1 MFILSKIFAFL
12 LNPLLWIIVL
22 VLWAIIAKNKA
33 RKKRIYIS
41 ALVLFIIFSN
51 PYLFIVLFNQLQ
63 ARKIELTHGENFS
76 AGILLG
82 GFVSHDERNNQSH
95 FNISSDR
102 FIQTARLYK
111 QGHIRK
117 IIITGGN
124 ALGVKGDF
132 PEARFAAEN
141 LAHLGIPSED
151 IIAETRSRNTFE
163 NAGFSKHILDS
174 LQLPG
179 PFILITSAFHIPR
192 ATVEFERA
200 GLSVRPYPCAYLLLP
215 SDSHFTL
222 EKLIPSAQAL
232 SLWPLYLK
240 EILGLVML
248 RMRG

>member
-63 ARKIELTHGENFS
+63 A
-76 AGILLG
+76 
-82 GFVSHDERNNQSH
+82 
-95 FNISSDR
+95 
-102 FIQTARLYK
+102 
-111 QGHIRK
+111 RK